1 MQSLAV
7 FDIIIL
13 SITLILGLKGLMKG
27 LIKEVFGIVGIIGA
41 VFVGSRA
48 STDVGNILAPIL
60 GLENPNTI
68 SLVGFVASI
77 VGFWLIVY
85 IIGTIISK
93 MVGASGLGIFD
104 RVLGFVF
111 GAGKIF
117 LIFAVI
123 AHALYQINSFK
134 KTINEKTKDSVV
146 MPFLLQTGAFIMKLD
161 QLNIDSKSDENKD
174 ENKTNNT
181 STQTKE
187 QTVSDKVMQTA
198 GEAVK
203 AVKEKTQEITNNVTK
218 KVEEEVVN
226 KVKEEVTQ
234 TKEISQEQIDELKK
248 QLEETSKTNTEEKT
262 NN

>member
-41 VFVGSRA
+41 IFVGSRA
-48 STDVGNILAPIL
+48 STEVGNILAPIL

-85 IIGTIISK
+85 LIGTIISK

-146 MPFLLQTGAFIMKLD
+146 MPYLLQTGAFIMKLD
-161 QLNIDSKSDENKD
+161 QLNFEDKKEEKKEDSKQNDSS
-174 ENKTNNT
+174 NNT
-181 STQTKE
+181 DQTTS
-187 QTVSDKVMQTA
+187 QKVLQSA

-203 AVKEKTQEITNNVTK
+203 AVKEKTEEITNNVTK

-226 KVKEEVTQ
+226 KVKEQITD
-234 TKEISQEQIDELKK
+234 TKEISEEQINELKK